1 MSFGESH
8 GCTVYQDH
16 RAFDRVAE
24 APKVRRRV
32 HWSELVEVE
41 FIESRHVLGDKE
53 LLWYCKADF
62 QTFKQEA
69 LMELRDFMLRNG
81 IKVVNEGLALLYQP
95 DHTSDT
101 SS

>member
-1 MSFGESH
+1 MEGS
-8 GCTVYQDH
+8 
-16 RAFDRVAE
+16 
-24 APKVRRRV
+24 KVRRRV

-41 FIESRHVLGDKE
+41 FIESRQDLGKKE
-53 LLWYCKADF
+53 VLWYSKGDF
-62 QTFKQEA
+62 QAFKQDA
-69 LMELRDFMLRNG
+69 LMELRDFMIRNG